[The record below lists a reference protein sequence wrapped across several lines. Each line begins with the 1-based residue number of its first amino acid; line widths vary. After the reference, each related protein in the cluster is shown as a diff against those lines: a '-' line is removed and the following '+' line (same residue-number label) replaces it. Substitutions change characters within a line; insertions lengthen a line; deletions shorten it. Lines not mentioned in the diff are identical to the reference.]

1 MKRLGRKLAAAF
13 AFAVVM
19 TILAY
24 FDGSI
29 LLEGASRPLWFQIV
43 ARLLIYM
50 LIFFAVSLIVDAI
63 FSRMEK

>member
-1 MKRLGRKLAAAF
+1 MKRLGRKAAEAF

-29 LLEGASRPLWFQIV
+29 LLEGASRPLWFQIL

-50 LIFFAVSLIVDAI
+50 LIFFTVSLIVDAI
-63 FSRMEK
+63 FSHLEK